1 MNEGQF
7 GRATAVVLLEV
18 GRRSME
24 VYQPEDLDL
33 IDEAF
38 EQTWATLLEDRSR
51 NSAND
56 EELKRFIRDKLLTLA
71 SAGIHDVEM
80 MRTMVLAS
88 LLTWTPSSPEA
99 I

>member
-1 MNEGQF
+1 
-7 GRATAVVLLEV
+7 
-18 GRRSME
+18 ME
-24 VYQPEDLDL
+24 AFSAEDLDL

-38 EQTWATLLEDRSR
+38 EQTWATLLKDRSR

-56 EELKRFIRDKLLTLA
+56 EELRRFIRDKLLTSA

-88 LLTWTPSSPEA
+88 SYLDAFIPGSRLMRSSDRR
-99 I
+99 